1 MASQLA
7 AGDVAPRGPR
17 AAGRRPVRV
26 APGAGHA
33 RKRGQPLD
41 QGQSMAA
48 EKQILLVD
56 DEDSVRGVW
65 QRYLERWGYAYDLAA
80 SGQEGLEL
88 ARRVGY
94 QIVVT
99 DLAMPDLSGQALLR
113 TLKQE
118 QPELAIIVV
127 TGHGT
132 VEVAVQIMKAGA
144 YDFITKPINF
154 VHAELVIKNCL
165 EQLEAQRETRRL
177 QRLTADLETLNDL
190 KEKFIAI
197 TNHELRTPVGV
208 IRNVAELLEQEVDGS
223 SEQRQLV
230 DMLSRSSAQL
240 AEIVAQM
247 HELSHAKSDKLQL
260 QLSRFGLAGLCQEV
274 VAECW
279 LTLQKRRLH
288 LTWSIPDELSVTADR
303 VKLKKVLRELV
314 QNAIKFT
321 PDEGSIAI
329 EAHRDGDS
337 RLRLSV
343 TDSGVGIPKESLD
356 RIFELFYEVGD
367 ALHHHSSAADFLG
380 GGMGVGLSIV
390 NDIVSAHQGSVD
402 VASTIGKGSVFTVTL
417 PLGGAADAGAGL

>member
-1 MASQLA
+1 MGS
-7 AGDVAPRGPR
+7 
-17 AAGRRPVRV
+17 
-26 APGAGHA
+26 
-33 RKRGQPLD
+33 
-41 QGQSMAA
+41 

-56 DEDSVRGVW
+56 DEESVRGVW
-65 QRYLERWGYAYDLAA
+65 QRYLERWGYSYDIAA
-80 SGQEGLEL
+80 SGQEGLQA
-88 ARRVGY
+88 ARACRY

-99 DLAMPDLSGQALLR
+99 DLAMPDLHGQELLR
-113 TLKQE
+113 TLKDE
-118 QPELAIIVV
+118 QPGLAVIVV

-165 EQLEAQRETRRL
+165 EQIQSQRETRRL
-177 QRLTADLETLNDL
+177 QRLAADLEALNDL

-208 IRNVAELLEQEVDGS
+208 ICNVAELLEREFTGDGDM
-223 SEQRQLV
+223 RPLV
-230 DMLSRSSAQL
+230 EMLSRSSAQL

-247 HELSHAKSDKLQL
+247 HEISQAKSDRLPL
-260 QLSRFGLAGLCQEV
+260 QLSRFCLATVCQEV
-274 VAECW
+274 VAEFW
-279 LTLQKRRLH
+279 LVLQKRRLH
-288 LTWSIPDELSVTADR
+288 LTWSIPDELFITADR

-321 PDEGSIAI
+321 ADEGSIAI
-329 EAHRDGDS
+329 EAYRDSDN
-337 RLRLSV
+337 RLRLTV
-343 TDSGVGIPKESLD
+343 TDTGVGIPGENLD

-390 NDIVSAHQGSVD
+390 NDIVTAHQGTVE
-402 VASTIGKGSVFTVTL
+402 VASTVGKGSTFTVIL
-417 PLGGAADAGAGL
+417 PLGAAGGPGGGR

>member
-1 MASQLA
+1 M
-7 AGDVAPRGPR
+7 G
-17 AAGRRPVRV
+17 
-26 APGAGHA
+26 
-33 RKRGQPLD
+33 
-41 QGQSMAA
+41 A

-56 DEDSVRGVW
+56 DEAAVRSVW
-65 QRYLERWGYAYDLAA
+65 ERYLQRWGYSYDLASCGA
-80 SGQEGLEL
+80 DGLGL
-88 ARRVGY
+88 ARGNRY
-94 QIVVT
+94 QILVT
-99 DLAMPDLSGQALLR
+99 DLAMPDMPGQELLR

-165 EQLEAQRETRRL
+165 EQQAALRETRRL
-177 QRLTADLETLNDL
+177 QRLAADLEALNDL

-208 IRNVAELLEQEVDGS
+208 IRNVAELLQRETDGRG
-223 SEQRQLV
+223 ETGQLV
-230 DMLSRSSAQL
+230 EMLSRSSAQL

-247 HELSHAKSDKLQL
+247 HEISRAKSDRLQL
-260 QLSRFGLAGLCQEV
+260 QPSHFCLASLCQEV
-274 VAECW
+274 IAECW
-279 LTLQKRRLH
+279 LVLQRRRLN
-288 LTWSIPDELSVTADR
+288 LTASIPDELSITADR
-303 VKLKKVLRELV
+303 VKFKKVLRELV

-321 PDEGSIAI
+321 ADEGNISIA
-329 EAHRDGDS
+329 AQRDGDH
-337 RLRLSV
+337 RLRLTV
-343 TDSGVGIPKESLD
+343 TDTGVGIPEENLD

-390 NDIVSAHQGSVD
+390 NDIVTAHHGTVE
-402 VASTIGKGSVFTVTL
+402 VASTVGKGSTFTVTL
-417 PLGGAADAGAGL
+417 PINGNGGQGGGQ

>member
-1 MASQLA
+1 VT
-7 AGDVAPRGPR
+7 G
-17 AAGRRPVRV
+17 
-26 APGAGHA
+26 
-33 RKRGQPLD
+33 
-41 QGQSMAA
+41 A

-56 DEDSVRGVW
+56 DEASVRSVW
-65 QRYLERWGYAYDLAA
+65 ERYLQRWGYSYDLAA
-80 SGQEGLEL
+80 SGAKGLQL
-88 ARRVGY
+88 ARENRY
-94 QIVVT
+94 QILVT
-99 DLAMPDLSGQALLR
+99 DLAMPDLPGQELLR

-165 EQLEAQRETRRL
+165 EQLAAQRETRRL
-177 QRLTADLETLNDL
+177 QRLAADLEALNDL

-208 IRNVAELLEQEVDGS
+208 IRNVAELLEREIDASG
-223 SEQRQLV
+223 EAGLLV
-230 DMLSRSSAQL
+230 EMLSRSSAQL

-247 HELSHAKSDKLQL
+247 HEISRAKSDKLQL
-260 QLSRFGLAGLCQEV
+260 QPGRFCLATLCQEV
-274 VAECW
+274 IAECW
-279 LTLQKRRLH
+279 LVLQRRRLH
-288 LTWSIPDELSVTADR
+288 LTASIPDELSITADR

-321 PDEGSIAI
+321 ADEGSIAI
-329 EAHRDGDS
+329 AAHRDGDH
-337 RLRLSV
+337 RLRLTV
-343 TDSGVGIPKESLD
+343 TDTGVGIPEENLD

-367 ALHHHSSAADFLG
+367 ALHHHSSADDFLG

-390 NDIVSAHQGSVD
+390 NDIVTAHHGTVE
-402 VASTIGKGSVFTVTL
+402 VASTVDKGTTFTVTL
-417 PLGGAADAGAGL
+417 PANGTQEGGS

>member
-1 MASQLA
+1 PGQA
-7 AGDVAPRGPR
+7 
-17 AAGRRPVRV
+17 RRPVT
-26 APGAGHA
+26 G
-33 RKRGQPLD
+33 
-41 QGQSMAA
+41 A

-56 DEDSVRGVW
+56 DEASVRSVW
-65 QRYLERWGYAYDLAA
+65 ERYLQRWGYSYDLAA
-80 SGQEGLEL
+80 SGAKGLQL
-88 ARRVGY
+88 ARENRY
-94 QIVVT
+94 QILVT
-99 DLAMPDLSGQALLR
+99 DLAMPDLPGQELLR

-165 EQLEAQRETRRL
+165 EQLAAQRETRRL
-177 QRLTADLETLNDL
+177 QRLAADLEALNDL

-208 IRNVAELLEQEVDGS
+208 IRNVAELLEREIDASG
-223 SEQRQLV
+223 EAGLLV
-230 DMLSRSSAQL
+230 EMLSRSSAQL

-247 HELSHAKSDKLQL
+247 HEISRAKSDKLQL
-260 QLSRFGLAGLCQEV
+260 QPGRFCLATLCQEV
-274 VAECW
+274 IAECW
-279 LTLQKRRLH
+279 LVLQRRRLH
-288 LTWSIPDELSVTADR
+288 LTASIPDELSITADR

-321 PDEGSIAI
+321 ADEGSIAI
-329 EAHRDGDS
+329 AAHRDGDH
-337 RLRLSV
+337 RLRLTV
-343 TDSGVGIPKESLD
+343 TDTGVGIPEENLD

-367 ALHHHSSAADFLG
+367 ALHHHSSADDFLG

-390 NDIVSAHQGSVD
+390 NDIVTAHHGTVE
-402 VASTIGKGSVFTVTL
+402 VASTVDKGTTFTVTL
-417 PLGGAADAGAGL
+417 PANGTQEGGS

>member
-1 MASQLA
+1 MGS
-7 AGDVAPRGPR
+7 
-17 AAGRRPVRV
+17 
-26 APGAGHA
+26 
-33 RKRGQPLD
+33 
-41 QGQSMAA
+41 

-56 DEDSVRGVW
+56 DEESVRGVW
-65 QRYLERWGYAYDLAA
+65 QRYLERWGYSYDIAA
-80 SGQEGLEL
+80 SGQEGLQA
-88 ARRVGY
+88 ARACRY

-99 DLAMPDLSGQALLR
+99 DLAMPDLHGQELLR
-113 TLKQE
+113 TLKDE
-118 QPELAIIVV
+118 QPELNVIVV

-165 EQLEAQRETRRL
+165 EQIQSQRETRRL
-177 QRLTADLETLNDL
+177 QRLAADLEALNDL

-208 IRNVAELLEQEVDGS
+208 ICNVAELLEREFTGDGDM
-223 SEQRQLV
+223 RPLV
-230 DMLSRSSAQL
+230 EMLSRSSAQL

-247 HELSHAKSDKLQL
+247 HEISQAKSDRLPL
-260 QLSRFGLAGLCQEV
+260 QLSRFCLATVCQEV
-274 VAECW
+274 VAEFW
-279 LTLQKRRLH
+279 LVLQKRRLH
-288 LTWSIPDELSVTADR
+288 LTWSIPDELFITADR

-321 PDEGSIAI
+321 ADEGSIAI
-329 EAHRDGDS
+329 EAYRDSDN
-337 RLRLSV
+337 RLRLTV
-343 TDSGVGIPKESLD
+343 TDTGVGIPGENLD

-390 NDIVSAHQGSVD
+390 NDIVTAHQGTVE
-402 VASTIGKGSVFTVTL
+402 VASTVGKGSTFTVIL
-417 PLGGAADAGAGL
+417 PLGAAGGPGGGR